1 MEYQTCGW
9 EIGCDDFST
18 VSNCT
23 DSDCSSGCFCTDGV
37 LLDDDVCILPD
48 ACASKQSLT
57 Y

>member
-37 LLDDDVCILPD
+37 LLDDGVCILPD

-57 Y
+57 